1 MRRHALISTACAAL
15 LGTAMT
21 AAGVAPAS
29 ADAAKP
35 GQSMTHMKTVTGLA
49 PTLESAGVILYS
61 QGGATSAVMGE
72 SLATADGQ
80 VVFHVPITGT
90 KRGVQH
96 AGSTLVLLNTANN
109 RQVQLRNPVIDLAKG
124 VVTATVPQGT
134 GAPTTVFTITNAA
147 SLKPKVTT
155 DRAAG
160 VRTTAYTGAALA
172 IAPGVGQVLDTLL
185 GLPAGSLPDGTPF
198 ATADVT
204 LSASA
209 RR

>member
-1 MRRHALISTACAAL
+1 MRRRTLARSASAVLIGGALIATA
-15 LGTAMT
+15 T
-21 AAGVAPAS
+21 APAW

-49 PTLESAGVILYS
+49 PTLEASGVILYS

-72 SLATADGQ
+72 SLAAADGQ
-80 VVFHVPITGT
+80 VVFHVPVTGT

-96 AGSTLVLLNTANN
+96 AGSSLVLLNSGNN
-109 RQVQLRNPVIDLAKG
+109 RQVQLRNPVIDLARG
-124 VVTATVPQGT
+124 VVTATVPQGS
-134 GAPTTVFTITNAA
+134 PTPITVFTITNAG

-155 DRAAG
+155 DRKTG
-160 VRTTAYTGAALA
+160 LRTTAYTGAALS
-172 IAPGVGQVLDTLL
+172 IAPGVGPVLDSLL
-185 GLPAGSLPDGTPF
+185 GLQAGSLPDGTAF

-204 LSASA
+204 LNTAV